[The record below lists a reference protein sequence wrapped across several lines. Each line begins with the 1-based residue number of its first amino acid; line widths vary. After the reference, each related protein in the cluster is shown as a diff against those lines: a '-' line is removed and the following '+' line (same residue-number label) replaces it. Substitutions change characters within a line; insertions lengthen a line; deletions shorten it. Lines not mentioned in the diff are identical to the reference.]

1 MKNII
6 LILLLFGIY
15 FHCNAQ
21 QPDTSKVADSTSI
34 KTQPTFAKL
43 SKDPMG
49 AVWRSLAFPGWGQ
62 WYVESYWKAP
72 IFFAGAAGLYGAII
86 WNNSEYQKEA
96 DYLTTLEK
104 THPDYS
110 ITKLRREY
118 FRDNRDQSAFYL
130 LVVYIFAAVDAY
142 TGAHLYD
149 FNVDDNFGLGYT
161 FGKEGNFLIGLTIK
175 F

>member
-1 MKNII
+1 MKKI
-6 LILLLFGIY
+6 LIISLIFIGIY
-15 FHCNAQ
+15 TQSIALQ
-21 QPDTSKVADSTSI
+21 SDSLRVSDSVKV
-34 KTQPTFAKL
+34 KPHPTFAKL
-43 SKDPMG
+43 TKEPMG
-49 AVWRSLAFPGWGQ
+49 AVWRSLALPGWGQ

-104 THPDYS
+104 SHPDYN

-130 LVVYIFAAVDAY
+130 LVVYIFAAVDSY

-149 FNVDDNFGLGYT
+149 FNIISNL
-161 FGKEGNFLIGLTIK
+161 LQ
-175 F
+175 